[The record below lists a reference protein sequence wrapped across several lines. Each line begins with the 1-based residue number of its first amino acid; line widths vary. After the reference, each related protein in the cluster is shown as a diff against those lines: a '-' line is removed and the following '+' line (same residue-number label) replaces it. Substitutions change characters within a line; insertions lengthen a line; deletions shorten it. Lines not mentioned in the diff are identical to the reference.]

1 MLVFDLRAIG
11 NNLLEYR
18 KRAGLTQYEAAEA
31 AGVSGRTY
39 ADIERGTVNMRVET
53 LLRICEALR
62 ITPNDILTQDMPP
75 CLEREAELREKLD
88 ACAPVERETALQL
101 LDVYLRSLPR

>member
-1 MLVFDLRAIG
+1 MLLFDLRTIG

-18 KRAGLTQYEAAEA
+18 KKAGMTQYEAAEA

-62 ITPNDILTQDMPP
+62 ITPNDILTKGPTSYPAQ
-75 CLEREAELREKLD
+75 EAELKKRLES
-88 ACAPVERETALQL
+88 CTPEERETALKL
-101 LDVYLRSLPR
+101 VSVYLHSLL